1 MYLPCILLKYLLL
14 SHATLLTKDG
24 TKASRKELVRFV
36 CSKFTNWRTLFDDAY
51 PKLATIDS
59 FLSRTAGVDFA
70 RGTVAEMDDNDNDTN
85 LVILTQAVQGKWIRS
100 RNINFCFVIT
110 F

>member
-1 MYLPCILLKYLLL
+1 MGFYIEIFDFLDNERNPII

-24 TKASRKELVRFV
+24 TKATRKELVRYV

-59 FLSRTAGVDFA
+59 FLSRSAGVDFS
-70 RGTVAEMDDNDNDTN
+70 RGVVAEMDNNGN
-85 LVILTQAVQGKWIRS
+85 
-100 RNINFCFVIT
+100 
-110 F
+110 